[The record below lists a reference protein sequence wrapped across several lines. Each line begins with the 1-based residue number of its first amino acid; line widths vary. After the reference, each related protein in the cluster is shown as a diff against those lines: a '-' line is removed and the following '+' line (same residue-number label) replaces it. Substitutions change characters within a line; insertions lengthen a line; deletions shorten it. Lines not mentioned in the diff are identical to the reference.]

1 MERRAVELVIQFCPI
16 LTPPL
21 TAMPMLVI
29 FQLFGDTVVAA
40 LILMYWLLPIA
51 VALAFD
57 SRRKFDYYIFMS
69 FYFGLLCALVGYLA
83 NQEGIGSVVVS
94 AFKSADFYL
103 EIVAEVSLAN
113 VVVSDLLCAN
123 L

>member
-1 MERRAVELVIQFCPI
+1 MELVIQFCPI

-29 FQLFGDTVVAA
+29 FQLFGDSVVAA
-40 LILMYWLLPIA
+40 LILLFWFLPIL
-51 VALAFD
+51 VALGFD
-57 SRRKFDYYIFMS
+57 SRRKLDYYVYMGA
-69 FYFGLLCALVGYLA
+69 YFGLLCALVGYLA
-83 NQEGIGSVVVS
+83 RQEGIGSIVVS
-94 AFKSADFYL
+94 AFKTPNFYL

-113 VVVSDLLCAN
+113 VVVSDLLCAS